1 MRAVSHDSATFVRIR
16 ESSGIAVHMRPR
28 NASGDRAL
36 VEFANSHPL
45 IGTILDECYRV
56 DAWMAEGGMA
66 TVYRGTQ
73 LLLDR
78 PVAIKALHTE
88 LSLDSDAMR
97 RFVREVRLARGLSHP
112 NIVRVYDGGLTD
124 DDQAYLVMECLSGR
138 NLAEYVPEG
147 GLGLELALELFV
159 QLCDGVEAVHAAGL
173 LHRDLKPSNVFI
185 NETRWGLNAK
195 VLDFGLARR
204 ADSKAANSLTG
215 ERSVLGTAGY
225 LAPEQIDLRTEPDHR
240 ADIYALGVLLA
251 FMVVGQNLFVGPSNI
266 ATLHRQLNEGPAPA
280 VLERLAPPRLRE
292 IVERAV
298 ARDPQRRF
306 PSVAA
311 LREAVLEIPLTDIGE
326 RSRELA
332 LRLTELRPGKPREAD
347 FNTDAIPLDEAARAE
362 AIVAEYPAPI
372 RQIAMSILDV
382 LRTADGPL
390 STAQIRD
397 RTRYECVLDIDAYM
411 RVLAALA
418 EDQLVIAGVGTWRI
432 VRG

>member
-1 MRAVSHDSATFVRIR
+1 MELS
-16 ESSGIAVHMRPR
+16 
-28 NASGDRAL
+28 NA
-36 VEFANSHPL
+36 HPL

-56 DAWMAEGGMA
+56 EAWMADGGMA

-78 PVAIKALHTE
+78 PVAIKALDHD

-97 RFVREVRLARGLSHP
+97 RFVREVRLARELSHP

-124 DDQAYLVMECLSGR
+124 DDQAYLVMEYLTGR
-138 NLAEYVPEG
+138 NLAEFVPES
-147 GLGLELALELFV
+147 GLALELAIELFV

-173 LHRDLKPSNVFI
+173 LHRDLKPSNVFV

-204 ADSKAANSLTG
+204 ADSRAANSLTS

-225 LAPEQIDLRTEPDHR
+225 LAPEQIDIATEPDHR
-240 ADIYALGVLLA
+240 ADIYALGALLA
-251 FMVVGQNLFVGPSNI
+251 FMVTAKNPFRGPTKI
-266 ATLHRQLNEGPAPA
+266 ATLHRQLHEGPSPEIMA
-280 VLERLAPPRLRE
+280 RLAPERLRE
-292 IVERAV
+292 IVEKAV
-298 ARDPQRRF
+298 AREPARRF

-311 LREAVLEIPLTDIGE
+311 LREAVLEIPLNGPSQQ
-326 RSRELA
+326 SREFA
-332 LRLTELRPGKPREAD
+332 LRLAEIRPGKPREAD
-347 FNTDAIPLDEAARAE
+347 FNTDAIPLDEAAE
-362 AIVAEYPAPI
+362 AAGIIHEYPAPI
-372 RQIAMSILDV
+372 RQIARSILDV

-390 STAQIRD
+390 STSQIRD
-397 RTRYECVLDIDAYM
+397 RTRYECVLDIDAYV

-432 VRG
+432 GRG

>member
-1 MRAVSHDSATFVRIR
+1 MISP
-16 ESSGIAVHMRPR
+16 GLLNLRP
-28 NASGDRAL
+28 L
-36 VEFANSHPL
+36 VELANPHPL

-56 DAWMAEGGMA
+56 EAWMADGGMA

-78 PVAIKALHTE
+78 PIAIKALHQD
-88 LSLDSDAMR
+88 LSLDSEAML

-124 DDQAYLVMECLSGR
+124 DDQAYLVMEYLSGR
-138 NLAEYVPEG
+138 NLAEFVPED
-147 GLGLELALELFV
+147 GLGARGAIELFV

-185 NETRWGLNAK
+185 NETRFGLNAK

-204 ADSKAANSLTG
+204 ADSTAANSLTR

-225 LAPEQIDLRTEPDHR
+225 LAPEQIDIATEPDHR
-240 ADIYALGVLLA
+240 ADIYALGALLA
-251 FMVVGQNLFVGPSNI
+251 FMVIGQNPFRAATKI
-266 ATLHRQLNEGPAPA
+266 ATLHRQLHDGPVPA
-280 VLERLAPPRLRE
+280 VLARLNPPRLRE
-292 IVERAV
+292 IVEKAV
-298 ARDPQRRF
+298 AREPARRY

-311 LREAVLEIPLTDIGE
+311 LREAVLEIPLAEPGTRGH
-326 RSRELA
+326 ELA

-347 FNTDAIPLDEAARAE
+347 FHTDAIPLDETAE
-362 AIVAEYPAPI
+362 ADAVIADYPAPI
-372 RQIAMSILDV
+372 RQIASSILDI
-382 LRTADGPL
+382 LRATDGPL
-390 STAQIRD
+390 STSQIRD
-397 RTRYECVLDIDAYM
+397 RTRYECTLDLDAYD

-432 VRG
+432 GRQ